1 MEQQNNNKM
10 SRILN
15 ILLFV
20 VQLLPMLIKFLGSLG
35 GKPNDTPSDPPTTTD
50 DPDTSTFTDPS

>member
-10 SRILN
+10 SKILN
-15 ILLFV
+15 VLLFV

-35 GKPNDTPSDPPTTTD
+35 GKPSTPPADPPTSSD
-50 DPDTSTFTDPS
+50 DPDTPTFTDPS